1 MDAEPTAPVAGPAG
15 GGTPNSSAKRQ
26 HDIQRCKPSGN
37 RPGPGSRFSVTGVIP
52 QLDIYAKLDADDLRE
67 LIHKKDKHI
76 DQLVAAILAQGK
88 KIDKLTKA
96 VETLSAR
103 QPDFPPLGAAPNPF
117 APPQTRTTP
126 PTASRTMASVAAD
139 AANMS
144 VRNLAAEREACRKRI
159 TPESS
164 HARRATPRQLPHT
177 PPFMSSFG
185 AFMGVRVSCVHN
197 IAFPTPYMAELTYVK
212 SEQEELVAS
221 IRTAGLTPRFDFDP
235 SRPAQANA
243 SQELKERVQNQ
254 FTQRLCKEVASA
266 ALRGD
271 IGLADHFKAIL
282 AEHEKSHPA
291 QPTTAAGTSAQRVPA
306 QTTSTTGA
314 NALVSTQTASSP
326 ASGSSPAQGATKSTS
341 NSDPPAGLTAS
352 ASTVD
357 QGDDA
362 EMAMETE
369 ASTGS
374 SESTPSA

>member
-1 MDAEPTAPVAGPAG
+1 
-15 GGTPNSSAKRQ
+15 
-26 HDIQRCKPSGN
+26 
-37 RPGPGSRFSVTGVIP
+37 IP
-52 QLDIYAKLDADDLRE
+52 QLVIYAKLDADDLRE
-67 LIHKKDKHI
+67 LIRKKDKHI
-76 DQLVAAILAQGK
+76 DQLGAAIVAQGK

-117 APPQTRTTP
+117 AAPQTRTTP

-164 HARRATPRQLPHT
+164 HARRARIARHTTPTSAYATMYVVLRNGPISERKRDLQ
-177 PPFMSSFG
+177 
-185 AFMGVRVSCVHN
+185 FMGVRVSCVHN

-212 SEQEELVAS
+212 SEKEELVAS

-243 SQELKERVQNQ
+243 SQELKERVQKQ
-254 FTQRLCKEVASA
+254 FTQRLRKEVASA

-291 QPTTAAGTSAQRVPA
+291 QPTPAASTSAQRAPA
-306 QTTSTTGA
+306 QTTTTTGA
-314 NALVSTQTASSP
+314 HTPVSTQTSSMP
-326 ASGSSPAQGATKSTS
+326 APVSSQAQDATKSTS
-341 NSDPPAGLTAS
+341 NSDPPAGPTAS
-352 ASTVD
+352 ASTAA

-362 EMAMETE
+362 EMAMEPE

-374 SESTPSA
+374 SESPASA